1 MSAKVETNKRT
12 PVSSHDAHPGC
23 YGDPEQVS
31 PKDERGIIEPQAEC
45 LGCGH
50 LKGCLR
56 QALRKQGLIR
66 PPLSELPAVS
76 KVSNF
81 LKRWSE
87 RKLSNTNPSDDIAS
101 R

>member
-1 MSAKVETNKRT
+1 MNTEVKSNKRT
-12 PVSSHDAHPGC
+12 PVSSNDAHPGC

-31 PKDERGIIEPQAEC
+31 PKDERGLIEPQAEC

-50 LKGCLR
+50 LRSCL
-56 QALRKQGLIR
+56 QKALRKQGLIR
-66 PPLSELPAVS
+66 PPLSGVPGAT

-87 RKLSNTNPSDDIAS
+87 RKLSNTTPPDDVVS

>member
-1 MSAKVETNKRT
+1 MSAGEETKTRT
-12 PVSSHDAHPGC
+12 PVSSQDARPVC

-31 PKDERGIIEPQAEC
+31 PKDEMGLIEPQAEC

-56 QALRKQGLIR
+56 QALRQQGLIR
-66 PPLSELPAVS
+66 PPLSGLPGVS

-87 RKLSNTNPSDDIAS
+87 RKLSNTNPPDDVAS